1 MDRRA
6 DSEGIYILSGGAK
19 VFFFTLF
26 NIDGAFPSFNPRD
39 QLALAS

>member
-19 VFFFTLF
+19 VFFTLF
-26 NIDGAFPSFNPRD
+26 NIDGAFPSFNRRD